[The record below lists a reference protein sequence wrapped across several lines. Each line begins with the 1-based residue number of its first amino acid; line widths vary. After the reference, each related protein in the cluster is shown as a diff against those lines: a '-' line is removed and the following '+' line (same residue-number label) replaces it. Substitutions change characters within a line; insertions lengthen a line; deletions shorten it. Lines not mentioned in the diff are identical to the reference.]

1 MEITHLPEDN
11 LFKTVVDGYTA
22 YVTYIIR
29 DGKLDIRHT
38 IVPPEIGG
46 RGIAAQLVKATYDYA
61 LKHHLQPIATC
72 SYAVVWLQRHPEYHG
87 HPGKD
92 YGGIFIEFKTPTK
105 QKEPGSSDSFCF
117 VAEPGIEPES
127 KV

>member
-46 RGIAAQLVKATYDYA
+46 RWIAAQLVKATYDYA
-61 LKHHLQPIATC
+61 LQHHLQPIATC

-92 YGGIFIEFKTPTK
+92 YGGC
-105 QKEPGSSDSFCF
+105 SSC
-117 VAEPGIEPES
+117 AL
-127 KV
+127 

>member
-1 MEITHLPEDN
+1 MEITHDIDN
-11 LFKTVVDGYTA
+11 NKFLAKVDGYIA
-22 YVTYIIR
+22 YVTYRINA
-29 DGKLDIRHT
+29 GQLDIRHT

-61 LKHHLQPIATC
+61 LQHHLQPIATC

-92 YGGIFIEFKTPTK
+92 YGGC
-105 QKEPGSSDSFCF
+105 SSC
-117 VAEPGIEPES
+117 AL
-127 KV
+127 

>member
-46 RGIAAQLVKATYDYA
+46 RGVAAQLVKATYDYA

-92 YGGIFIEFKTPTK
+92 YGGC
-105 QKEPGSSDSFCF
+105 SSC
-117 VAEPGIEPES
+117 AL
-127 KV
+127 

>member
-61 LKHHLQPIATC
+61 LQHHLQPIATC

-92 YGGIFIEFKTPTK
+92 YGGCSSCARESNPNLKFRKLPFYPLNYSANFQV
-105 QKEPGSSDSFCF
+105 QK
-117 VAEPGIEPES
+117 
-127 KV
+127 

>member
-22 YVTYIIR
+22 FVTYIIR

-46 RGIAAQLVKATYDYA
+46 QGFAAQLANATFGKA
-61 LKHHLQPIATC
+61 LLQHHQPTATC
-72 SYAVVWLQRHPEYHG
+72 TYAVVWLQRHPEYHG

-92 YGGIFIEFKTPTK
+92 YGGC
-105 QKEPGSSDSFCF
+105 SSC
-117 VAEPGIEPES
+117 AL
-127 KV
+127 

>member
-72 SYAVVWLQRHPEYHG
+72 SY
-87 HPGKD
+87 
-92 YGGIFIEFKTPTK
+92 GISRPSRKRLRRMQQLCSVIANEF
-105 QKEPGSSDSFCF
+105 S
-117 VAEPGIEPES
+117 
-127 KV
+127 

>member
-38 IVPPEIGG
+38 IVPPSSLSPLAPMLSFGCK
-46 RGIAAQLVKATYDYA
+46 GIRNITATPEKITEDA
-61 LKHHLQPIATC
+61 
-72 SYAVVWLQRHPEYHG
+72 AVVLCNR
-87 HPGKD
+87 K
-92 YGGIFIEFKTPTK
+92 
-105 QKEPGSSDSFCF
+105 
-117 VAEPGIEPES
+117 
-127 KV
+127 

>member
-38 IVPPEIGG
+38 IVPPLKSEAGG
-46 RGIAAQLVKATYDYA
+46 SQLN
-61 LKHHLQPIATC
+61 
-72 SYAVVWLQRHPEYHG
+72 
-87 HPGKD
+87 
-92 YGGIFIEFKTPTK
+92 
-105 QKEPGSSDSFCF
+105 
-117 VAEPGIEPES
+117 
-127 KV
+127 

>member
-61 LKHHLQPIATC
+61 LKHTSSLSPLAPMLSFGCKDIRNITAIPEKITEDA
-72 SYAVVWLQRHPEYHG
+72 AVVLCNR
-87 HPGKD
+87 K
-92 YGGIFIEFKTPTK
+92 
-105 QKEPGSSDSFCF
+105 
-117 VAEPGIEPES
+117 
-127 KV
+127 

>member
-61 LKHHLQPIATC
+61 LQHHLQPIATC
-72 SYAVVWLQRHPEYHG
+72 SYASFG
-87 HPGKD
+87 AKTS
-92 YGGIFIEFKTPTK
+92 GISRPPRKRLRRMQQLCSVIANEF
-105 QKEPGSSDSFCF
+105 S
-117 VAEPGIEPES
+117 
-127 KV
+127 

>member
-61 LKHHLQPIATC
+61 LQHHLQPLAPMLSFGCKDIRNITATPEKITEDA
-72 SYAVVWLQRHPEYHG
+72 AVVLCNR
-87 HPGKD
+87 K
-92 YGGIFIEFKTPTK
+92 
-105 QKEPGSSDSFCF
+105 
-117 VAEPGIEPES
+117 
-127 KV
+127 

>member
-61 LKHHLQPIATC
+61 LKHHLLCCRLAAKTSGISRPSRKRLRRMQQLCSVIAN
-72 SYAVVWLQRHPEYHG
+72 
-87 HPGKD
+87 
-92 YGGIFIEFKTPTK
+92 EF
-105 QKEPGSSDSFCF
+105 S
-117 VAEPGIEPES
+117 
-127 KV
+127 

>member
-61 LKHHLQPIATC
+61 LKHHPAGSPGPVPAPEPLCGQP
-72 SYAVVWLQRHPEYHG
+72 HPHAGLSERTG
-87 HPGKD
+87 DTGCK
-92 YGGIFIEFKTPTK
+92 
-105 QKEPGSSDSFCF
+105 
-117 VAEPGIEPES
+117 
-127 KV
+127 

>member
-38 IVPPEIGG
+38 IVPGD
-46 RGIAAQLVKATYDYA
+46 R
-61 LKHHLQPIATC
+61 
-72 SYAVVWLQRHPEYHG
+72 
-87 HPGKD
+87 
-92 YGGIFIEFKTPTK
+92 
-105 QKEPGSSDSFCF
+105 SST
-117 VAEPGIEPES
+117 S
-127 KV
+127 KSNL

>member
-72 SYAVVWLQRHPEYHG
+72 SYA
-87 HPGKD
+87 KTS
-92 YGGIFIEFKTPTK
+92 GISRPSRKRLRRMQQLCSVIANEF
-105 QKEPGSSDSFCF
+105 S
-117 VAEPGIEPES
+117 
-127 KV
+127 

>member
-29 DGKLDIRHT
+29 DGKLYIRHT

-61 LKHHLQPIATC
+61 LQHHLQPIATC
-72 SYAVVWLQRHPEYHG
+72 SYGYNVIPNTRANPE
-87 HPGKD
+87 KT
-92 YGGIFIEFKTPTK
+92 IEDAALVHCKR
-105 QKEPGSSDSFCF
+105 QKGTE
-117 VAEPGIEPES
+117 
-127 KV
+127 

>member
-46 RGIAAQLVKATYDYA
+46 RGLSLI
-61 LKHHLQPIATC
+61 HI
-72 SYAVVWLQRHPEYHG
+72 
-87 HPGKD
+87 
-92 YGGIFIEFKTPTK
+92 
-105 QKEPGSSDSFCF
+105 
-117 VAEPGIEPES
+117 
-127 KV
+127 

>member
-11 LFKTVVDGYTA
+11 LFKTVVDG
-22 YVTYIIR
+22 
-29 DGKLDIRHT
+29 

-92 YGGIFIEFKTPTK
+92 YGGC
-105 QKEPGSSDSFCF
+105 SSC
-117 VAEPGIEPES
+117 AL
-127 KV
+127 

>member
-61 LKHHLQPIATC
+61 LQHHLQPIATC
-72 SYAVVWLQRHPEYHG
+72 SYAVVLNKKNQEYKR
-87 HPGKD
+87 PPPK
-92 YGGIFIEFKTPTK
+92 Y
-105 QKEPGSSDSFCF
+105 
-117 VAEPGIEPES
+117 
-127 KV
+127 